1 MTDPSRSPEPTRWAR
16 AGASVRF
23 YGETF
28 ARLVE
33 SGEDVE
39 GEARLADALTPRG
52 ARILDVGS
60 GMGRIAAALS
70 ARGHS
75 VTAIEPDPALVEQ
88 SRRTYPQLE
97 VSEADVLVFE
107 TDARFD
113 LVVLV
118 GNVMVYLADG
128 TEREV
133 LTKVRSL
140 LAPRG
145 RALIGF
151 HLSGGPATARAYPVE
166 EFHDDVAAAGLVV
179 DHRFGS
185 YELHPAGEEYAV
197 WVLSSGTSD

>member
-1 MTDPSRSPEPTRWAR
+1 MTDPSRSLEPTRWAR